1 MRSENSA
8 PTRSAQHLIAAS
20 QDEDE
25 NVRSAAAKALKRSER
40 RRTTEPGSC
49 RGEELAEHPA
59 FTLCGLHERP
69 VSLF

>member
-25 NVRSAAAKALKRSER
+25 NVRSAAAKALKKVGAS
-40 RRTTEPGSC
+40 
-49 RGEELAEHPA
+49 
-59 FTLCGLHERP
+59 
-69 VSLF
+69 